1 MNGILR
7 ITDPILSDDSIDK
20 YEDVEYEP
28 VAGTNLNS
36 SGADIRLAIETQD
49 IFTHPSESFLIIE
62 GRLLKAD
69 GTPYDPANLITL
81 TNNGIMHLFKRIR
94 YDLSGQEIENI
105 MNVGQVTTML
115 GLLKYPD
122 DFSKSKGLN
131 QLWYKDTTIRADNE
145 NGGFNVRRTYIFQA
159 DPVGSFSFK
168 IPLKHIFGFCE
179 DYDFSKSKGLNQL
192 WYKDTTIRADNENG
206 GFNVRRTYIFQADP
220 VGSFS
225 FKIPLKHIFGFCE
238 DYDKVVYGLKHNLTL
253 TRNNDND
260 AIFKSAALAV
270 GGRDNV
276 ADGQVRLSKVSWFMP
291 HVTPAD
297 KVKMELYKIIE
308 RKEKIPVGYR
318 MIQCDSATI
327 PHNSTSFSRRLSVKS
342 SPEVPR
348 FIIVGFQT
356 NKSGNQ
362 KRNPSVFDSVN
373 ISNIY
378 VMLNSMRYPTADYNI
393 SFDKQQFSRVY
404 GDTADFRSKFFNMD
418 ELVSSP
424 NINPSDYRTLYP
436 LFLFDVSKQ
445 SEKLKYSTTDIQ
457 VKMFFS
463 DGIPLNTQ
471 VYGVI
476 ISDRLINFQSDG
488 NKFSVVF

>member
-36 SGADIRLAIETQD
+36 SGQDIRLTIETQD
-49 IFTHPSESFLIIE
+49 IFTHPSESYLIIE
-62 GRLLKAD
+62 GELKKNDNNRYAND
-69 GTPYDPANLITL
+69 DPIAL

-105 MNVGQVTTML
+105 MNVGQATMML

-131 QLWYKDTTIRADNE
+131 QLWYKDTTGTAVLADNA
-145 NGGFNVRRTYIFQA
+145 GFKIRHDYIITNSQ
-159 DPVGSFSFK
+159 PRGSFSFR
-168 IPLKHIFGFCE
+168 IPLKHIFGFC
-179 DYDFSKSKGLNQL
+179 G
-192 WYKDTTIRADNENG
+192 
-206 GFNVRRTYIFQADP
+206 
-220 VGSFS
+220 
-225 FKIPLKHIFGFCE
+225 

-253 TRNNDND
+253 TRNDDNE
-260 AIFKSAALAV
+260 AIYRGANNAAGNPL
-270 GGRDNV
+270 V
-276 ADGQVRLSKVSWFMP
+276 AGKIVLSKISWFMP

-297 KVKMELYKIIE
+297 KDKMELYKIIE
-308 RKEKIPVGYR
+308 RKEKVPVGYR
-318 MIQCDSATI
+318 MIQCDSASI
-327 PHNSTSFSRRLSVKS
+327 PQATSFSWRLSVKS

-348 FIIVGFQT
+348 FIIVGFQAG
-356 NKSGNQ
+356 KSGDQ
-362 KRNPSVFDSVN
+362 EQNPSIFDNVN
-373 ISNIY
+373 VSNIY
-378 VMLNSMRYPTADYNI
+378 VMLNSVRYPTTDYNI
-393 SFDKQQFSRVY
+393 SFLAQKFSRVY
-404 GDTADFRSKFFNMD
+404 GDVSEFRAKFFNMD

-424 NINPSDYRTLYP
+424 NITPADYRELYP

-457 VKMFFS
+457 IKMHFTANA
-463 DGIPLNTQ
+463 PANTEA
-471 VYGVI
+471 YAII

>member
-1 MNGILR
+1 MQTI
-7 ITDPILSDDSIDK
+7 ITRSIRRSYIIVNADPI
-20 YEDVEYEP
+20 
-28 VAGTNLNS
+28 GT
-36 SGADIRLAIETQD
+36 
-49 IFTHPSESFLIIE
+49 
-62 GRLLKAD
+62 
-69 GTPYDPANLITL
+69 
-81 TNNGIMHLFKRIR
+81 
-94 YDLSGQEIENI
+94 
-105 MNVGQVTTML
+105 
-115 GLLKYPD
+115 
-122 DFSKSKGLN
+122 
-131 QLWYKDTTIRADNE
+131 
-145 NGGFNVRRTYIFQA
+145 
-159 DPVGSFSFK
+159 
-168 IPLKHIFGFCE
+168 
-179 DYDFSKSKGLNQL
+179 
-192 WYKDTTIRADNENG
+192 
-206 GFNVRRTYIFQADP
+206 
-220 VGSFS
+220 FS

-260 AIFKSAALAV
+260 AIFKTANVDGA
-270 GGRDNV
+270 GNDIV
-276 ADGQVRLSKVSWFMP
+276 ADGKVILSKVSWFMP

-297 KVKMELYKIIE
+297 KDKMELYKTIE

-327 PHNSTSFSRRLSVKS
+327 RQNSISFSWRLSVKS

-348 FIIVGFQT
+348 FIIVRFQT
-356 NKSGNQ
+356 NKIGNQ
-362 KRNPSVFDSVN
+362 KQNPSLFNNVN
-373 ISNIY
+373 VSNIY

-404 GDTADFRSKFFNMD
+404 GNTADFRSKFFNMD

-463 DGIPLNTQ
+463 AGIPLNTQ